1 MSRRLVHALDLI
13 EDAALIA
20 AYEARHAPGAVWP
33 EVVRDI
39 RQRGYRAMEIWRLED
54 RLVMIAEVEDDF
66 PRPADPALQ
75 SRVEAW
81 ELEMAAFQR
90 PIRDIG
96 PKWAPMVRIF
106 ALDEQERGE

>member
-1 MSRRLVHALDLI
+1 MSRRLVHALDLVA
-13 EDAALIA
+13 DAALIA

-33 EVVRDI
+33 EVVGDI
-39 RQRGYRAMEIWRLED
+39 RQRGCRSMEIWRLED

-75 SRVEAW
+75 PRIQAW
-81 ELEMAAFQR
+81 EAEMDAFQR
-90 PIRDIG
+90 PIRDTG

-106 ALDEQERGE
+106 ALDEQEGGE